1 MSNGILG
8 KKLGMTGF
16 FSNNGQFLPVTVIQ
30 AGPCTVVQIKT
41 TANDGYSAL
50 QLGFGLKKGTR
61 VTKPLQGHFLKSG
74 DKQFAVLREFPTEN
88 PEEFQVGQE
97 ITLGMFAV
105 GEKIEVSGTT
115 KGHGFSGTIKRH
127 NFHRGPKTHG
137 CRNYR
142 APGSIG
148 NSAWPSKVIKGR
160 KMPGQHGNIRST
172 VRNLEIVDIR
182 PEDNVILVKG
192 AIPGSTSGTVEIKK
206 VKFSKYIIRNAPY
219 TANAD

>member
-16 FSNNGQFLPVTVIQ
+16 FSHNGQFLPVTVIE

-41 TANDGYSAL
+41 VANDGYSAL
-50 QLGFGLKKGTR
+50 QLGFGVKKKTR

-74 DKQFAVLREFPTEN
+74 DKQFAILREFSTEN

-127 NFHRGPKTHG
+127 GFHRGPKTHG
-137 CRNYR
+137 SRNYR

-160 KMPGQHGNIRST
+160 KMPGQHGNTRAS

-182 PEDNVILVKG
+182 PQDNVILVKG
-192 AIPGSTSGTVEIKK
+192 AIPGAASGTIEIKK
-206 VKFSKYIIRNAPY
+206 IKFSNK
-219 TANAD
+219 

>member
-16 FSNNGQFLPVTVIQ
+16 FSHNGQFLPVTVIE

-41 TANDGYSAL
+41 VANDGYSAL
-50 QLGFGLKKGTR
+50 QLGFGVKKKTR

-127 NFHRGPKTHG
+127 GFHRGPKTHG
-137 CRNYR
+137 SRNYR

-160 KMPGQHGNIRST
+160 KMPGQHGNTRAS

-182 PEDNVILVKG
+182 PQDNVILVKG
-192 AIPGSTSGTVEIKK
+192 AIPGAASGTIEIKK
-206 VKFSKYIIRNAPY
+206 IKFSNK
-219 TANAD
+219 

>member
-16 FSNNGQFLPVTVIQ
+16 FSHNGQFLPVTVIQ
-30 AGPCTVVQIKT
+30 AGPCTVVQVKT
-41 TANDGYSAL
+41 VANDGYSAL
-50 QLGFGLKKGTR
+50 QLGFGLKKKTR

-74 DKQFAVLREFPTEN
+74 DKQFAVLREFPAEN

-97 ITLGMFAV
+97 INLGMFAV

-142 APGSIG
+142 KPGSIG

-160 KMPGQHGNIRST
+160 KMPGQHGNTRTT

-192 AIPGSTSGTVEIKK
+192 AIPGAASGTVEIKK
-206 VKFSKYIIRNAPY
+206 VKFSNK
-219 TANAD
+219 